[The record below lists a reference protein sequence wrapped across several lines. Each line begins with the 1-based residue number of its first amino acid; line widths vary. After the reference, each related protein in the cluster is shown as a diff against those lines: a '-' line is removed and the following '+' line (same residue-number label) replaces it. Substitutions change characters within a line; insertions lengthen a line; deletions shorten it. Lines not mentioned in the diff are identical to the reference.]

1 MSSSDSKLAQSE
13 LHRLFLDQIWS
24 HVRSW
29 DSLEKKPLEA
39 DLSPPLPTRI
49 RVYLYNATTP
59 PGGRTPGECKAQ
71 LIVPGQSRGE
81 RSDFDHSDARIVL
94 LVGYNSAHDVFIFW
108 DANLHMNFAYSKNV
122 QIKPET
128 LFEAAAGKVATQVR
142 HLRSAGKKEIVV
154 AVQGPD
160 LDEGIKN
167 RVEITRGQMSNS
179 QYEGFQRD

>member
-1 MSSSDSKLAQSE
+1 MSSSDRNLEQSE
-13 LHRLFLDQIWS
+13 LHRLFLAQIS
-24 HVRSW
+24 SYVRSRG
-29 DSLEKKPLEA
+29 SLEKKPLEA
-39 DLSPPLPTRI
+39 DLRPPLPTRI

-71 LIVPGQSRGE
+71 LIVPGQSPGE
-81 RSDFDHSDARIVL
+81 RSDFDHSGARIVL
-94 LVGYNSAHDVFIFW
+94 LVGYNSVHDVYILW
-108 DANLHMNFAYSKNV
+108 DANLHMNFSYSKNV

-128 LFEAAAGKVATQVR
+128 LFEAAAGKVATQER

-160 LDEGIKN
+160 LDKGIKK

-179 QYEGFQRD
+179 

>member
-1 MSSSDSKLAQSE
+1 MISSDSNLTQNE
-13 LHRLFLDQIWS
+13 LHSLFLSQIS
-24 HVRSW
+24 PYVSGQG
-29 DSLEKKPLEA
+29 SLEGKPLEA
-39 DLSPPLPTRI
+39 DLTPPLPTKI

-81 RSDFDHSDARIVL
+81 RSDFDHSGARIVL
-94 LVGYNSAHDVFIFW
+94 LVGYNSAHDVYILW
-108 DANLHMNFAYSKNV
+108 DANLHMNFSYSKNV

-154 AVQGPD
+154 AVQGSD
-160 LDEGIKN
+160 LDKGIKK

-179 QYEGFQRD
+179 

>member
-1 MSSSDSKLAQSE
+1 MSSSHRNLEQSE
-13 LHRLFLDQIWS
+13 LHRLFLAQIS
-24 HVRSW
+24 SYVRSRG
-29 DSLEKKPLEA
+29 SLEKKPLEA

-59 PGGRTPGECKAQ
+59 PGGRTPGECKSQ

-81 RSDFDHSDARIVL
+81 RSDFDHSGARIVL
-94 LVGYNSAHDVFIFW
+94 LVGYNSDHDVYILW

-154 AVQGPD
+154 AVQGQD
-160 LDEGIKN
+160 LAKGIKK

-179 QYEGFQRD
+179 YYEEFQGD